1 MSLHA
6 AQKHAAGLTPNP
18 PAEGGDV
25 KTPRNKLKEAAP
37 PALTGTHAQQHT
49 HAVLLSCSRLVPC
62 CQTALGQHATWMQ
75 LHTAHATHNPPHKA
89 AKRVFLKSTVTLHWA
104 QPSPT
109 HRSAVA
115 HNHYTLSACTGPVH
129 TIRNRQHARAAVLSR
144 PPEDKL
150 ACISLQ
156 QDTSKAAAQAAQP
169 PSEHEGL
176 QGRHH
181 SRKASRAQLNNPKHQ
196 RSGLAFARA
205 LALAGALALA
215 LAVGAAGW
223 VPAARLAAAAC
234 LALKWRAAELPWHK
248 ALAAHSTCEPCTD
261 AHAGTKRSEMA
272 CKGVEQTLSLC
283 AQAQQ
288 YFLQWHCNRLLAG
301 WELCCRSVAVV
312 LLPCAGDS

>member
-1 MSLHA
+1 MLPNCARTTCHLDA
-6 AQKHAAGLTPNP
+6 AAHCTRHSQPTSQGSKKGVHVLVVLRAVGLVLGTTIVLRYGVHRGGASRQKYSH
-18 PAEGGDV
+18 
-25 KTPRNKLKEAAP
+25 
-37 PALTGTHAQQHT
+37 
-49 HAVLLSCSRLVPC
+49 
-62 CQTALGQHATWMQ
+62 TALG
-75 LHTAHATHNPPHKA
+75 A
-89 AKRVFLKSTVTLHWA
+89 AQS
-104 QPSPT
+104 QPSLRSRTQPLLTQRMHRPGT
-109 HRSAVA
+109 H
-115 HNHYTLSACTGPVH
+115 HPEL
-129 TIRNRQHARAAVLSR
+129 QHARAAVLSR

-181 SRKASRAQLNNPKHQ
+181 SRKGSRAQLNNPKHQ

-288 YFLQWHCNRLLAG
+288 YLLQWHCNKLLAG